1 MNKAGEKVN
10 DKLTALNVAGETDIG
25 FIDGGILVKNF
36 NAYNDAVA
44 AGDPNPPLQVP
55 LYRLALTTFQNKQGL
70 VVLDGA
76 AYHATIAAGNEIE
89 PSTSGSSVYGDI
101 LGNKLE
107 SSNIDVAKVAL
118 DMALMNRGFSAIQG
132 VIDDV
137 NKVTNNLISKLAG

>member
-1 MNKAGEKVN
+1 M
-10 DKLTALNVAGETDIG
+10 
-25 FIDGGILVKNF
+25 
-36 NAYNDAVA
+36 
-44 AGDPNPPLQVP
+44 
-55 LYRLALTTFQNKQGL
+55 
-70 VVLDGA
+70 DGA
-76 AYHATIAAGNEIE
+76 AYHATIAAGNEIK